1 MLKDKNLYC
10 VGGYIRDEI
19 LGIKNF
25 DIDYDKLITHC
36 CNKLNGNIDGIEI
49 NLKEEENDN

>member
-25 DIDYDKLITHC
+25 DIDYC
-36 CNKLNGNIDGIEI
+36 YQGNTRISKFSEAQLEI
-49 NLKEEENDN
+49 LPSPMERE